1 MNYEIKGGNMP
12 VAICTLD
19 QGETVVSES
28 GAMGWMSEN
37 IVMDTNMKGGL
48 FGGIGRA
55 LSGDSLFLNTFTCTN
70 GQGTI
75 AFPCS
80 VPGKL
85 LVKNLYQGQTLICQK
100 GAFLAAET
108 SVEFKIHLKKRIS
121 SGLFGGEG
129 FILQRMTGP
138 GIVFLEFDGHVEEMD
153 LSPGETIKVDTGH
166 VAAFEST
173 VNFDIE
179 MVKGVKNMLFGGEG
193 LFLTTL
199 TGPGRVYLQT
209 MPISNLASRIYPYIP
224 MKSGN

>member
-1 MNYEIKGGNMP
+1 M
-12 VAICTLD
+12 
-19 QGETVVSES
+19 
-28 GAMGWMSEN
+28 
-37 IVMDTNMKGGL
+37 
-48 FGGIGRA
+48 
-55 LSGDSLFLNTFTCTN
+55 
-70 GQGTI
+70 
-75 AFPCS
+75 
-80 VPGKL
+80 
-85 LVKNLYQGQTLICQK
+85 ICQK

-173 VNFDIE
+173 VSFDVE